1 MSSWRRVAKPGMPA
15 LHHTAIGPVRAVSN
29 TTHRHA
35 IVSLR
40 QRRSCEYTVQGE
52 SMDARRSETHGMSR
66 DRLGRVERFID
77 DAYIAT
83 GKLPG
88 ALTQV
93 WRRGERVLNSVL
105 GQADRERQ
113 VPLAEDSIFRIY
125 SMTKPVTSVAIMMLV
140 EECKIALDDPV
151 SKYIPAW
158 KNLGVYTGGFMQ
170 GFQTRPTARPM
181 LVVDLLR
188 HTSGLTYGFHQNTN
202 VDAAYR
208 QLKLGDIA
216 TQGTLDEMIE
226 KLAGLPLEFSP
237 GEAWNYSVST
247 DVLGYLVGKVSG
259 IPLETFLKERIFDP
273 LGMVDTAFYVPEEKA
288 SRFCA
293 CYAVGALGSTAVSDR
308 PALQDD
314 PRTSLY
320 LKPPSFV
327 SGGGGLV
334 STAADYLR
342 FARMLLQGGE
352 LDGVRLLGP
361 KTLALMTANH
371 LPGGASIS
379 SMSPRSMFS
388 EAAYDGVGFGLG
400 FATTVAQPATLVPGS
415 TGDFFWGGA
424 AGTFFWV
431 DPQEDLIGLFL
442 TQVLPSSAYPV
453 RRQLRTL
460 VYSAITEVGAAA

>member
-1 MSSWRRVAKPGMPA
+1 MD
-15 LHHTAIGPVRAVSN
+15 
-29 TTHRHA
+29 
-35 IVSLR
+35 R
-40 QRRSCEYTVQGE
+40 QGTQ
-52 SMDARRSETHGMSR
+52 TQGMSR
-66 DRLGRVERFID
+66 DRLARVEHFID

-88 ALTQV
+88 ALVQV
-93 WRRGERVLNSVL
+93 WRRGELALNSVL
-105 GQADRERQ
+105 GLADRERQ
-113 VPLAEDSIFRIY
+113 VPLAEDSLFRIY
-125 SMTKPVTSVAIMMLV
+125 SMTKPITSVAFMMLV
-140 EECKIALDDPV
+140 EECKVALDDPV
-151 SKYIPAW
+151 SKFIPAW
-158 KNLGVYTGGFMQ
+158 ANLGVHAGGFME
-170 GFQTRPTARPM
+170 GFQSRPVKRPM
-181 LVVDLLR
+181 RMVDLLR

-208 QLKLGDIA
+208 RLKLGDIA
-216 TQGTLDEMIE
+216 TDGTLDEMIE
-226 KLAGLPLEFSP
+226 KLAGVPLEFSP

-247 DVLGYLVGKVSG
+247 DVLGYLVGKISG
-259 IPLETFLKERIFDP
+259 IPFETFLKERIFDP
-273 LGMVDTAFYVPEEKA
+273 LGMVDTAFHVPEEKA

-293 CYAVGALGSTAVSDR
+293 CYAVGAMGSKAVSDR
-308 PALQDD
+308 GPVLQDD
-314 PRTSLY
+314 PRTSPY
-320 LKPPSFV
+320 LKPPSFI

-342 FARMLLQGGE
+342 FSRMLLQGGE

-371 LPGGASIS
+371 LPGGRDMS
-379 SMSPRSMFS
+379 SLSSPSMFS

-400 FATTVAQPATLVPGS
+400 FATTISQAATLIPGS

-460 VYSAITEVGAAA
+460 VYSAITDVGGPAR

>member
-1 MSSWRRVAKPGMPA
+1 MDKQGRQTLGMSS
-15 LHHTAIGPVRAVSN
+15 
-29 TTHRHA
+29 
-35 IVSLR
+35 
-40 QRRSCEYTVQGE
+40 E
-52 SMDARRSETHGMSR
+52 
-66 DRLGRVERFID
+66 RLERLERFID
-77 DAYIAT
+77 DAYVAT

-88 ALTQV
+88 ALVQV
-93 WRRGERVLNSVL
+93 WRRGELALNSVL
-105 GQADRERQ
+105 GMADRERQ
-113 VPLAEDSIFRIY
+113 VPLTQDSIFRIY
-125 SMTKPVTSVAIMMLV
+125 SMTKPVTSVALMMLV
-140 EECKIALDDPV
+140 EQCKVALDDPV

-158 KNLGVYTGGFMQ
+158 ANLGVYAGGLMES
-170 GFQTRPTARPM
+170 FQTRPVTRPM

-208 QLKLGDIA
+208 RLKLGDIA
-216 TQGTLDEMIE
+216 TNGTLDDMIE
-226 KLAGLPLEFSP
+226 KLAGVPLEFSP

-247 DVLGYLVGKVSG
+247 DVLGYLVGKISG
-259 IPLETFLKERIFDP
+259 VPFETFLKDRIFDP
-273 LGMVDTAFYVPEEKA
+273 LGMVDTAFHVPEEKA

-293 CYAVGALGSTAVSDR
+293 CYAVGALGSTVVSDR

-314 PRTSLY
+314 PRTSPY

-379 SMSPRSMFS
+379 TMSPRSMFS

-400 FATTVAQPATLVPGS
+400 FATTVAPSATLIPGS
-415 TGDFFWGGA
+415 SGDFFWGGA

-460 VYSAITEVGAAA
+460 VYSAITEVGGTAR

>member
-1 MSSWRRVAKPGMPA
+1 MEQ
-15 LHHTAIGPVRAVSN
+15 HD
-29 TTHRHA
+29 
-35 IVSLR
+35 R
-40 QRRSCEYTVQGE
+40 QTQ
-52 SMDARRSETHGMSR
+52 GMSR
-66 DRLGRVERFID
+66 ERLQRVERFIND
-77 DAYIAT
+77 DYVAT

-93 WRRGERVLNSVL
+93 WRRGERVLNAVQ
-105 GQADRERQ
+105 GWADRERQ

-125 SMTKPVTSVAIMMLV
+125 SMTKPITSVAFMMLV
-140 EECKIALDDPV
+140 EECKVALDDPV
-151 SKYIPAW
+151 SKFIPGW
-158 KNLGVYTGGFMQ
+158 ENLGVHVGGFMG
-170 GFQTRPTARPM
+170 GFQTRPTTRPM
-181 LVVDLLR
+181 RMVDLLR

-208 QLKLGDIA
+208 QLKLGGADLN
-216 TQGTLDEMIE
+216 GTLDEMIE

-247 DVLGYLVGKVSG
+247 DVLGYLVGKISG
-259 IPLETFLKERIFDP
+259 MPFETFLKERILDP
-273 LGMVDTAFYVPEEKA
+273 LGMVDTAFYVPEDKA

-293 CYAVGALGSTAVSDR
+293 CYAVGSLGSTAVSDQ
-308 PALQDD
+308 PVLQDD
-314 PRTSLY
+314 PRTSVY
-320 LKPPSFV
+320 LKPPSLV

-371 LPGGASIS
+371 LPGGVDIS
-379 SMSPRSMFS
+379 TLSPRSMFS

-400 FATTVAQPATLVPGS
+400 FATTISQAATLIPGS

-431 DPQEDLIGLFL
+431 DPKEDLIGLFF

-460 VYSAITEVGAAA
+460 VYSAMTDVAAAQR

>member
-1 MSSWRRVAKPGMPA
+1 MDMQGRQTLGMSS
-15 LHHTAIGPVRAVSN
+15 
-29 TTHRHA
+29 
-35 IVSLR
+35 
-40 QRRSCEYTVQGE
+40 E
-52 SMDARRSETHGMSR
+52 
-66 DRLGRVERFID
+66 RLERLERFID
-77 DAYIAT
+77 DAYVAT

-88 ALTQV
+88 ALVQV
-93 WRRGERVLNSVL
+93 WRRGELALNSVL
-105 GQADRERQ
+105 GMADRERQ
-113 VPLAEDSIFRIY
+113 VPLAQDSIFRIY
-125 SMTKPVTSVAIMMLV
+125 SMTKPVTSVALMMLV
-140 EECKIALDDPV
+140 EECKVALDDPV

-158 KNLGVYTGGFMQ
+158 ANLGVYAGGLMES
-170 GFQTRPTARPM
+170 FQTRPVTRPM

-208 QLKLGDIA
+208 RLKLGDIA
-216 TQGTLDEMIE
+216 TNGTLDDMIE
-226 KLAGLPLEFSP
+226 KLAGVPLEFSP

-247 DVLGYLVGKVSG
+247 DVLGYLVGKISG
-259 IPLETFLKERIFDP
+259 VPFETFLKDRIFDP
-273 LGMVDTAFYVPEEKA
+273 LGMVDTAFHVPEEKA

-314 PRTSLY
+314 PRASPY

-379 SMSPRSMFS
+379 TMSPRSMFS

-400 FATTVAQPATLVPGS
+400 FATTVAPSATLIPGS
-415 TGDFFWGGA
+415 AGDFFWGGA

-460 VYSAITEVGAAA
+460 VYSAITEVGGTAR

>member
-1 MSSWRRVAKPGMPA
+1 M
-15 LHHTAIGPVRAVSN
+15 
-29 TTHRHA
+29 
-35 IVSLR
+35 
-40 QRRSCEYTVQGE
+40 QG
-52 SMDARRSETHGMSR
+52 RETQGMSR
-66 DRLGRVERFID
+66 ERLARIERFID
-77 DAYIAT
+77 ESYVAN

-88 ALTQV
+88 ALVQV
-93 WRRGERVLNSVL
+93 WRRGELALNSAL
-105 GQADRERQ
+105 GFADRERQ

-140 EECKIALDDPV
+140 EQCKIALDDPV

-158 KNLGVYTGGFMQ
+158 EKLGVHAGGFMES
-170 GFQTRPTARPM
+170 FQTKPAARPM

-188 HTSGLTYGFHQNTN
+188 HTSGLTYGFQQNTN

-208 QLKLGDIA
+208 KLKLGELA
-216 TQGTLDEMIE
+216 TEGTLDEMID

-259 IPLETFLKERIFDP
+259 IPFETFLKERIFDP
-273 LGMVDTAFYVPEEKA
+273 LGMVDTAFHVPEDKV

-293 CYAVGALGSTAVSDR
+293 CYAVGALGSKVVSDKG
-308 PALQDD
+308 PVLQDD
-314 PRTSLY
+314 PRASPY
-320 LKPPSFV
+320 LKVPSFI

-334 STAADYLR
+334 STAADYMR

-361 KTLALMTANH
+361 KTLKLMTANH
-371 LPGGASIS
+371 LPGGVDLPA
-379 SMSPRSMFS
+379 MSRSMFS
-388 EAAYDGVGFGLG
+388 EATYDGVGFGLG
-400 FATTVAQPATLVPGS
+400 FATTVTPASTLIPGS
-415 TGDFFWGGA
+415 AGDFFWGGA
-424 AGTFFWV
+424 ASTFFWV

-442 TQVLPSSAYPV
+442 TQLLPSSAYPV

-460 VYSAITEVGAAA
+460 VYSAITEPGAAPR

>member
-1 MSSWRRVAKPGMPA
+1 
-15 LHHTAIGPVRAVSN
+15 
-29 TTHRHA
+29 
-35 IVSLR
+35 
-40 QRRSCEYTVQGE
+40 
-52 SMDARRSETHGMSR
+52 MDMKRGQAQGMSR
-66 DRLGRVERFID
+66 DRLDRVGRFID
-77 DAYIAT
+77 DAYIAP

-88 ALTQV
+88 ALVQV
-93 WRRGERVLNSVL
+93 WRRGERVLNAVL

-113 VPLAEDSIFRIY
+113 VPLTEDAIFRIY
-125 SMTKPVTSVAIMMLV
+125 SMTKPITSVAFMMLV
-140 EECKIALDDPV
+140 EECKVALDDPV
-151 SKYIPAW
+151 SKFIPAW
-158 KNLGVYTGGFMQ
+158 QNLGVYAGGFMES
-170 GFQTRPTARPM
+170 FQTSPAARPM
-181 LVVDLLR
+181 RMVDLLR

-202 VDAAYR
+202 IDAAYR
-208 QLKLGDIA
+208 RLKLGDIA
-216 TQGTLDEMIE
+216 TAGTLDDMID

-247 DVLGYLVGKVSG
+247 DVLGYLVGKISG
-259 IPLETFLKERIFDP
+259 MPFETFLKERIFDP
-273 LGMVDTAFYVPEEKA
+273 LGMVDTAFYVPEDKA
-288 SRFCA
+288 SRLCA
-293 CYAVGALGSTAVSDR
+293 CYAVGSLGSKVVAER

-314 PRTSLY
+314 PRTSVY

-361 KTLALMTANH
+361 KTLELMTANH
-371 LPGGASIS
+371 LPGGADIS
-379 SMSPRSMFS
+379 SMSRHSMFS

-400 FATTVAQPATLVPGS
+400 FATTVAQPATLIPGS

-431 DPQEDLIGLFL
+431 DPREDLIGLFL

-460 VYSAITEVGAAA
+460 VYSAITESEGGAR

>member
-1 MSSWRRVAKPGMPA
+1 M
-15 LHHTAIGPVRAVSN
+15 
-29 TTHRHA
+29 
-35 IVSLR
+35 
-40 QRRSCEYTVQGE
+40 QG
-52 SMDARRSETHGMSR
+52 SETQGMSR
-66 DRLGRVERFID
+66 ERLGRVERFID
-77 DAYIAT
+77 ENYIAT

-88 ALTQV
+88 ALIQV
-93 WRRGERVLNSVL
+93 WRRGELALNSVL
-105 GQADRERQ
+105 GLADRERQ

-125 SMTKPVTSVAIMMLV
+125 SMSKPVTSVAVMMLV

-158 KNLGVYTGGFMQ
+158 ENLGVYAGGFMES
-170 GFQTRPTARPM
+170 FQTRPAARPM

-188 HTSGLTYGFHQNTN
+188 HTSGLTYGFQQNSN

-208 QLKLGDIA
+208 KLKLGEIA
-216 TQGTLDEMIE
+216 TDGTLDDMIE
-226 KLAGLPLEFSP
+226 KLAKLPLEFSP

-259 IPLETFLKERIFDP
+259 MPFETFLKNRIFDP

-293 CYAVGALGSTAVSDR
+293 CYAVGALGSKVVSTR
-308 PALQDD
+308 GPVLQDD
-314 PRTSLY
+314 PRDSPY
-320 LKPPSFV
+320 LKPPAFI

-334 STAADYLR
+334 STAADYMR
-342 FARMLLQGGE
+342 FARMLRQGGE

-371 LPGGASIS
+371 LPGGVDLPR
-379 SMSPRSMFS
+379 MSRSMFS
-388 EAAYDGVGFGLG
+388 EATYEGVGFGLG
-400 FATTVAQPATLVPGS
+400 FATTLAPASTLMPGS
-415 TGDFFWGGA
+415 AGDFFWGGA
-424 AGTFFWV
+424 ASTFFWV

-442 TQVLPSSAYPV
+442 TQLLPSSAYPV

-460 VYSAITEVGAAA
+460 VYSAITEPGAAA